1 MAGLIKLLLSEQH
14 KSMIRLVKRALLTL
28 EKLSKVFI
36 RSSLGR
42 GLTGRRVF
50 LGLFLSLLAAC
61 NTSIP
66 TSIMILTPTTSLL
79 STLPPPISTPRPTLT
94 STHSPSPTLPPTDQ
108 PPSTAQAACLE
119 TKGHVEISQLATGL
133 LREPLDYRVYLP
145 PCYEFDTNR
154 HYPVLYLIHG
164 QSYNDD
170 QWERLGAGQVADV
183 LITKD
188 EIVPFLIVMPR
199 DRVWSQP
206 DQDMFGEAV
215 IQSLVPWI
223 DTHYR
228 TLADRK
234 YRAVGGLSRGAGW
247 AVHLALSHWE
257 LFGTLGAH
265 SLPIFW
271 SDTDYI
277 KKWLDEIP
285 FDKLPRIYMDI
296 GDDDRTEVM
305 KSAVWFENLLTE
317 RDIPHEWHLFAGPH
331 EEIYWQ
337 THLEQYLRWYTA
349 GW

>member
-1 MAGLIKLLLSEQH
+1 
-14 KSMIRLVKRALLTL
+14 MILLVKRALLTL
-28 EKLSKVFI
+28 EKLPKGFI
-36 RSSLGR
+36 HSSMGSRLN
-42 GLTGRRVF
+42 GRRVF
-50 LGLFLSLLAAC
+50 LGLLLSLLAAC
-61 NTSIP
+61 NTSTPTLITLTPP
-66 TSIMILTPTTSLL
+66 TSLP

-94 STHSPSPTLPPTDQ
+94 STHTPSPTLPPTSQ
-108 PPSTAQAACLE
+108 PSSTVQAACLE
-119 TKGHVEISQLATGL
+119 TKGHIEINQLVTGL
-133 LREPLDYRVYLP
+133 LQEPLDYRVYLP

-154 HYPVLYLIHG
+154 RYPVLYLIHG
-164 QSYNDD
+164 QGYNDD
-170 QWERLGAGQVADV
+170 QWERLGTGQVADA
-183 LITKD
+183 LITKGG
-188 EIVPFLIVMPR
+188 IVPFLIVMPH
-199 DRVWSQP
+199 DREWSQP
-206 DQDMFGEAV
+206 NKDMFGEAV

-223 DTHYR
+223 DSQYR

-271 SDTDYI
+271 LDTAYI

-305 KSAVWFENLLTE
+305 ESAVWFENLLTE
-317 RDIPHEWHLFAGPH
+317 RGIPHEWHLFAGSH

-349 GW
+349 NW